1 MTTIVPK
8 LFHEDDSV
16 TIKVPLILLHPRFE
30 GNRFHSVPTFER
42 SFLERDYAPRF
53 LKELVKNLVGHNT
66 FSERGGCVLPLPDGN
81 KEQAMLESDSDSGS
95 FELA

>member
-1 MTTIVPK
+1 MTTTVPK

-16 TIKVPLILLHPRFE
+16 TIKVPLILLHPRFM
-30 GNRFHSVPTFER
+30 GNRLPTFER
-42 SFLERDYAPRF
+42 SFLERNYAPRF

-66 FSERGGCVLPLPDGN
+66 FSERGGCVLPLSDGN
-81 KEQAMLESDSDSGS
+81 KEQAMLESDSDDGS